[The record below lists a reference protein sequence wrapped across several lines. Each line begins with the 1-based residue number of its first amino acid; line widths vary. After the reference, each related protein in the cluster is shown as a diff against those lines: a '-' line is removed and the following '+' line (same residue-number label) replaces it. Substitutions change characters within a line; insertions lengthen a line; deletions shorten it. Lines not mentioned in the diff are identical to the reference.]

1 MMMTNDTVI
10 DIRFKSKAQE
20 FNDAYIP
27 YLKNQTRYE
36 IFYGGAGSG
45 KSYFIAQR
53 ILLDIMQ
60 NKNQKVIVARK
71 VARTNRHSTYAL
83 LRSLIYKWNLDKFF
97 RVNKSELEITF
108 VNGSQIIFSGLDDVE
123 KLKSIANITGIWVE
137 EASEITEED
146 FMQLDLRLRGV
157 SDKPNWFVLSFN
169 PISQLSWLKSH
180 FFDKP
185 VDNCSILKTTY
196 KDNLRFLDL
205 DYVRVIE
212 NLINEDENYHRV
224 YALGE
229 WGILGNLIYNN
240 WDIVN
245 KMPNQYDEVIWGL
258 DFGYNNPTALI
269 KIGIRD
275 KEIYIPFEFY
285 RSGLTNTELIKDMRK
300 LVKPKESI
308 YADCA
313 EPDRIQ
319 EIYYDGFNVYKAE
332 KKITDGIDSVKRYK
346 LHIYS
351 ECVNTIKEI
360 QAYKYKEDKDG
371 NTLEIPVEYN
381 DHAMDAIRYAIHTG
395 IGKRTATDITTVRW

>member
-1 MMMTNDTVI
+1 MATDTVI
-10 DIRFKSKAQE
+10 DIRFKSKTQE
-20 FNDAYIP
+20 FNEAYIP
-27 YLKNQTRYE
+27 YLKNKTRYE

-83 LRSLIYKWNLDKFF
+83 LRSLIYKWKLNKFF

-146 FMQLDLRLRGV
+146 FWQLDLRLRGV

-229 WGILGNLIYNN
+229 WGSQKGLIYTN
-240 WDIVN
+240 WRLTN
-245 KMPNQYDEVIWGL
+245 EVPKAGTVTYGL
-258 DFGYNNPTALI
+258 DFGFNNPTALVE
-269 KIGIRD
+269 IREYD
-275 KEIYIPFEFY
+275 GEIYLRELIY
-285 RSGLTNTELIKDMRK
+285 QTHLTNAELIDKIKQLNVSGR
-300 LVKPKESI
+300 I
-308 YADCA
+308 YCDSA
-313 EPDRIQ
+313 EPNRIQ
-319 EIYYDGFNVYKAE
+319 ELRAAGLTAMPA
-332 KKITDGIDSVKRYK
+332 KKDVLKGIDFAKSRK
-346 LHIYS
+346 LRVYS
-351 ECVNTIKEI
+351 ESSNLIKEL
-360 QAYKYKEDKDG
+360 QSYKWREDKDG
-371 NTLEIPVEYN
+371 RVLDEPVKFQ
-381 DHAMDAIRYAIHTG
+381 DHLMDAMRYGLYTG
-395 IGKRTATDITTVRW
+395 TKSEYTAW